1 MSSGTAAILVVSA
14 LVAAVQDPA
23 AEPVIDRLTLH
34 YDLSV
39 SGIGMAEAEVAVQI
53 GSDGYAIDAHV
64 ETYGAASLL
73 EDLTVNAS
81 TAGLTPGGA
90 VVPERFETRNLYN
103 GDPRH
108 AEVRWSGEWATVAA
122 LAPTLEEEE
131 RTSIPD
137 EARLSAFDPLS
148 AMLSFATGAP
158 SQGQCAGTAKVFDGR
173 RSYVLTLDPGEDA
186 GRLESLE
193 IGGTAVT
200 ALKCRIS
207 SLRTGGKSPDGW
219 LSDTSDSEAA
229 EIWFWRDPAGR
240 AVPVRLE
247 ADAPVG
253 YAVAQLSRLP

>member
-1 MSSGTAAILVVSA
+1 LERLV
-14 LVAAVQDPA
+14 LV
-23 AEPVIDRLTLH
+23 
-34 YDLSV
+34 YDLSA
-39 SGIGMAEAEVAVQI
+39 SGIDMAEARITVEF
-53 GSDGYAIDAHV
+53 GSEGYSIAAFV
-64 ETYGAASLL
+64 ETFGAADLL
-73 EDLTVNAS
+73 ESL
-81 TAGLTPGGA
+81 A
-90 VVPERFETRNLYN
+90 VHAVARGEVSPAAIMPSAFSTRNVYN
-103 GDPRH
+103 GNPRH
-108 AEVRWSGEWATVAA
+108 ADVDWYGPEATVSA